1 MDIAN
6 VTLPNY
12 NLTETESGEFELNI
26 TSLTPEETL
35 AGSKLLEID
44 VNKTS
49 KLEIRREFC
58 REIKAV
64 SLKYSEPQ
72 VSLFKMHE
80 SIGNVLKLIEK
91 FLAL

>member
-72 VSLFKMHE
+72 VSLFK
-80 SIGNVLKLIEK
+80 N
-91 FLAL
+91 A